1 MSYAN
6 LPPDLFKIFEQVY
19 LRLNKLETAG
29 RFTAPNVATDP
40 SNPRPGDIW
49 LNTTS
54 NTLKA
59 VDKNGAIK
67 TITWV

>member
-1 MSYAN
+1 MSFAN
-6 LPPDLFKIFEQVY
+6 LPATLYAMFKDITD
-19 LRLNKLETAG
+19 RLEKLERSQ

-40 SNPRPGDIW
+40 TNPRPGDVW

-59 VDKNGAIK
+59 VDKNGTVK

>member
-1 MSYAN
+1 MSFVN
-6 LPPDLFKIFEQVY
+6 LPPSLYEFFQTINT
-19 LRLNKLETAG
+19 RLDRLERSA
-29 RFTAPNVATDP
+29 RLTAPNVATDP
-40 SNPRPGDIW
+40 TNPRPGDIW

>member
-1 MSYAN
+1 MPFVNQNPN
-6 LPPDLFKIFEQVY
+6 LQALFGKIDDRL
-19 LRLNKLETAG
+19 LRLEMAR

-40 SNPRPGDIW
+40 TAPRAGDIW

-59 VDKNGAIK
+59 VDKNGLVK

>member
-1 MSYAN
+1 MFSEIK
-6 LPPDLFKIFEQVY
+6 D
-19 LRLNKLETAG
+19 RLDKLERST

-40 SNPRPGDIW
+40 TNPRPGDIW

-59 VDKNGAIK
+59 VDKNGAVK
-67 TITWV
+67 TITWL

>member
-1 MSYAN
+1 MGFVN
-6 LPPDLFKIFEQVY
+6 QNPDLFQLFKQ
-19 LRLNKLETAG
+19 LTDRLDRLERSV

-40 SNPRPGDIW
+40 TNPRPGDIW

-59 VDKNGAIK
+59 VDKNGAVK
-67 TITWV
+67 TITWA

>member
-1 MSYAN
+1 VSFVN
-6 LPPDLFKIFEQVY
+6 LPDSLFKMFSDIRD
-19 LRLNKLETAG
+19 RLDKLERSN

-40 SNPRPGDIW
+40 TNPRPGDIW

-59 VDKNGAIK
+59 VDKNGAVK

>member
-1 MSYAN
+1 MSFVN
-6 LPPDLFKIFEQVY
+6 LPPSLYEFFQVINT
-19 LRLNKLETAG
+19 RLDRLERSG

-40 SNPRPGDIW
+40 TNPRPGDIW